1 MRIST
6 VFSALGL
13 IAIANA
19 LPERHGLPQVK
30 ARGVYTVSYTEGYG
44 ASPTPYADSQP
55 SYNAPPMPA
64 PPMPAPPMSAPPMP
78 ASSCQS
84 AMPASNTQYV
94 MVGGSAGLVY
104 TPEYVNANIG
114 DVVIFQFGTKNHTLT
129 QSTFPLP
136 CVKMDAGT
144 HSFSDWT

>member
-6 VFSALGL
+6 VFSTLGL
-13 IAIANA
+13 IALANA

-55 SYNAPPMPA
+55 GYN
-64 PPMPAPPMSAPPMP
+64 APPMSAPPMP
-78 ASSCQS
+78 ASSCES

>member
-6 VFSALGL
+6 VFSTLGL

-44 ASPTPYADSQP
+44 SAPTPYADSQP

-64 PPMPAPPMSAPPMP
+64 
-78 ASSCQS
+78 SSCES

-144 HSFSDWT
+144 HSYSDWT